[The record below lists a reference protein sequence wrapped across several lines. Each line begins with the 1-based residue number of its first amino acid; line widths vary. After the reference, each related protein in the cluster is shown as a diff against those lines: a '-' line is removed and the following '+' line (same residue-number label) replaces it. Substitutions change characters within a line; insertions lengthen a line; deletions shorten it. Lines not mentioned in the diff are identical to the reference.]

1 MKYFYCLLHL
11 TFVLLKLSLCSE
23 AAEDNVD
30 YWSDDFDLNKNCKE
44 EELITELAKDKN
56 ITRCALK
63 SSGNCLITASFLS
76 TLGPL

>member
-1 MKYFYCLLHL
+1 MKYLYCWLHL
-11 TFVLLKLSLCSE
+11 SFVLLKLSLCSE

-56 ITRCALK
+56 ITRCAIK
-63 SSGNCLITASFLS
+63 SSGNCLITA
-76 TLGPL
+76 